1 MLSIQAMQRT
11 DWNGAVVVVTGA
23 ATGMGRALAEGLAER
38 GAHVHAVDVDGDGLA
53 TLTEATTHRVDVT
66 EAEAV
71 NDLVDRVVRQDGRL
85 DHMFNNAGIFAA
97 GAFEEL
103 DDAAWRRIVDINLW
117 GVVNG
122 TRAAYAQMLR
132 QGSGHIVNTASS
144 AGVMPVAKGVAYAM
158 TKHGVVGLST
168 SLRAEAARQGVK
180 VSVVVPGLIDT
191 GIFAKAQD
199 LNGYDYQKSL
209 DRLPFGKISPAQ
221 AATEIIAGV
230 ERNRQFITFPRYNR
244 VIVGL
249 NRMLPD
255 LMSPVINR

>member
-1 MLSIQAMQRT
+1 MQRS

-23 ATGMGRALAEGLAER
+23 ATGLGRALAEGLAER
-38 GAHVHAVDVDGDGLA
+38 GARVHAADVDRSGLAALTAEQSAVTAYQVDVADADA
-53 TLTEATTHRVDVT
+53 VD
-66 EAEAV
+66 
-71 NDLVDRVVRQDGRL
+71 DLVSQVVRQDGRL

-103 DDAAWRRIVDINLW
+103 DDTTWRRMIDINLW
-117 GVVNG
+117 GVVTG
-122 TRAAYAQMLR
+122 TRAAYSQMLR

-144 AGVMPVAKGVAYAM
+144 AGVMPVAKGVAYAA

-168 SLRAEAARQGVK
+168 SLRAEAARRGIK

-191 GIFAKAQD
+191 GIFAKAKEI
-199 LNGYDYQKSL
+199 NGYDYERKL
-209 DRLPFGKISPAQ
+209 EKLPFGKIPPSQ
-221 AATEIIAGV
+221 AAAEIIAGV
-230 ERNRQFITFPRYNR
+230 ERNRQFITFPRSNR

-249 NRMLPD
+249 NRLLPD